1 MTVSASLAESS
12 VTVVPG
18 AEERVAVHVLNSGDT
33 VEEVRFEVAGDCAAW
48 ATVEPAGLSLYPGRS
63 GAAMLTL
70 RPPRGPEVPAGE
82 TPFGVR
88 VVPTSEASETVVPE
102 GTVTVTPFTE
112 VAGEL
117 VPRGSHS
124 SWRGRHKVA
133 IDNTGNVPA
142 TVVLTGQQGTER
154 ARLAFEPAELEIPPG
169 QAKFGEL
176 TVRPANR
183 VWRGS
188 PITHPFQA
196 VVTPQ
201 VPEGETPPAPV
212 VLDGAYEQQPILPS
226 WLPRALLAA
235 AVLAILLVGLW
246 FTVLRP
252 TVESAAREAITPD
265 AIRDAQDTEGSSDG
279 GAEGGMSV
287 GGSGGGVDGGA
298 DTGGATG
305 GTDGAEVPGGT
316 GEPGGDGGPDGT
328 GGSGGS
334 GDSDT
339 GGLGDGAVAG
349 PTSDRVQIQD
359 DVGGETA
366 NDVVMTVPEGGT
378 FQLTD
383 VLVQN
388 PQGDAGSLVISSGGE
403 PLWSMALE
411 NFRDWDQHFVSGIA
425 VAGEGEI
432 TVSLDC
438 RDVGDP
444 VGAPRPSQCSEAV
457 FVSGVLTEN

>member
-12 VTVVPG
+12 VTVEPG

-33 VEEVRFEVAGDCAAW
+33 VEEVTFEVVGACAAW
-48 ATVEPAGLSLYPGRS
+48 ATVEPGSLSLYPGRS

-70 RPPRGPEVPAGE
+70 RPPRGAEVPAGE

-112 VAGEL
+112 VTGEL

-133 IDNTGNVPA
+133 VDNTGNVPA
-142 TVVLTGQQGTER
+142 KVTLTGQQGTER

-169 QAKFGEL
+169 QAKFGQL

-201 VPEGETPPAPV
+201 VAEGETAPAPV

-235 AVLAILLVGLW
+235 AVVAILLVGLW
-246 FTVLRP
+246 YSVLRP
-252 TVESAAREAITPD
+252 TVESAAREAITPE
-265 AIRDAQDTEGSSDG
+265 AIQDAQDTEGSSDG
-279 GAEGGMSV
+279 GSEGGQSV
-287 GGSGGGVDGGA
+287 GGGSGGADAGGA
-298 DTGGATG
+298 DGGIDSGVTG
-305 GTDGAEVPGGT
+305 GTGGTEEEPGGGGPGGT
-316 GEPGGDGGPDGT
+316 GGSDGAGTGGPDGGET
-328 GGSGGS
+328 V
-334 GDSDT
+334 T
-339 GGLGDGAVAG
+339 G
-349 PTSDRVQIQD
+349 PTSDRRQIQD
-359 DVGGETA
+359 AVGGEREE
-366 NDVVMTVPEGGT
+366 DVVMTVPEGST
-378 FQLTD
+378 FELTD

-425 VAGEGEI
+425 VPAGGEI

-438 RDVGDP
+438 REVGTP
-444 VGAPRPSQCSEAV
+444 VGAPELSECSEAV
-457 FVSGVLTEN
+457 FVSGVLTAN